1 MKTSKVTYAP
11 LTMAGF
17 EEAIANAEGE
27 RLSSAIDY
35 TPISDEAFDGE
46 KVDHPHL
53 DEFCVLGNYVAG
65 CDPYKEEG
73 EGSIGLNE
81 DPSVLIFKEHVA
93 EVGKKTMFK
102 LMGIPDEK

>member
-17 EEAIANAEGE
+17 EEAIANAEE
-27 RLSSAIDY
+27 ELSSAIDY

-73 EGSIGLNE
+73 EGSL